1 VFLKFAELKATSLRS
16 RRQHKAWG
24 MSPRR
29 ELNSNSKPA
38 KAGDS
43 GNANLLIYVFHE
55 PAAENDRSVARFRG
69 LVIVPA
75 FALGFRCAPPQALCY
90 RLLRRLNEFVCE
102 L

>member
-1 VFLKFAELKATSLRS
+1 VFLKSAELK
-16 RRQHKAWG
+16 
-24 MSPRR
+24 
-29 ELNSNSKPA
+29 PA
-38 KAGDS
+38 CGAGDS

-69 LVIVPA
+69 LVTVPA